1 MTDPNPR
8 ITLTTFIDFLVA
20 PSSSRL
26 RIVRQAKDLY
36 LRDYEPYSDYWKQ
49 LRERIVEMHE
59 NGEPPQVLDQFLAS
73 LRNGRK
79 FENYANCVAAYKK
92 WLGRK
97 SANWIGTAAVDWEGP
112 GLVVRVNPE
121 LGLELNGNRHSIKL
135 YFRAEKL
142 SAFRAQ
148 STLGLLSLAMPQNDG
163 GRLRA
168 ILDVRNGKLHTATS
182 SREDVA
188 RTLEVE
194 AIAFREF
201 WNRL

>member
-1 MTDPNPR
+1 MANPSPR
-8 ITLTTFIDFLVA
+8 ITLTTFVDFLVA

-26 RIVRQAKDLY
+26 RIVREAKGMY
-36 LRDYEPYSDYWKQ
+36 LQDYEPYTDYWKQ

-59 NGEPPQVLDQFLAS
+59 NGESPRVLDQFLAS
-73 LRNGRK
+73 LRNGHK
-79 FENYANCVAAYKK
+79 FENYSNCITAYRK

-97 SANWIGTAAVDWEGP
+97 NAKWIGTATVDWKGP

-121 LGLELNGNRHSIKL
+121 LGLELNGNRHLIKL

-163 GRLRA
+163 ARVPG
-168 ILDVRNGKLHTATS
+168 ILDVRNGKLHSATS
-182 SREDVA
+182 SREDIA
-188 RTLEVE
+188 QTLEVE